1 MWTRHLQVSS
11 YFRHSCGCT
20 DPCFL
25 PFRLRA
31 KYVNVAVD
39 KQHHF
44 ECLSS
49 PLNLNDFQSFAEE
62 EKVYSDSLQMI
73 FKPNVIMQIGAEVGS
88 NKLANT
94 LFNRRKTTVFAF
106 GETFAN

>member
-1 MWTRHLQVSS
+1 MSRGILSRHELKNYNCPSPS
-11 YFRHSCGCT
+11 LFS
-20 DPCFL
+20 L
-25 PFRLRA
+25 EFRLRA
-31 KYVNVAVD
+31 KYVNVAVG
-39 KQHHF
+39 KSHHF

-49 PLNLNDFQSFAEE
+49 PLSVNDFHLFAEE

-73 FKPNVIMQIGAEVGS
+73 FKPNVILQIGSEVGS

-94 LFNRRKTTVFAF
+94 LFNMRKTTVFAF

>member
-1 MWTRHLQVSS
+1 M
-11 YFRHSCGCT
+11 
-20 DPCFL
+20 
-25 PFRLRA
+25 
-31 KYVNVAVD
+31 NVAVD

-49 PLNLNDFQSFAEE
+49 PLNLNDFQLFADEA
-62 EKVYSDSLQMI
+62 KVYSESLQMI
-73 FKPNVIMQIGAEVGS
+73 FKPNVILEIGAEVGS

-106 GETFAN
+106 RETFAN